1 MEKCLHARSSG
12 TKVRQEGRIGVMLLA
27 VAVVLSMLTVLLLPN
42 TAMAEDDPTAIDG
55 VFYKCSDSLSDSKN
69 IPMAYHWSDTYFNG
83 SSSEYSLPLADMSLC
98 MEMALGPR
106 AMSWD
111 NNQYTDGDVNIK
123 ALATELGFKDFDEH
137 DLTSPSAEE
146 GTIGTFIATRDM
158 TDDQGPY
165 KLVFAGGR
173 GLMYN
178 LEWYQNML
186 VGASGDHTGFAQ
198 TADLFKERIDEYLQR
213 FQSGERVKLW
223 IVGYSRTSAVAN
235 LTAARYDQEGTY
247 SGNNLFAY
255 CFATPQGTT
264 DADAHAAKYN
274 NIHNFVNTADLVPK
288 VAMSE
293 WGFTRYGQDHLFHAA
308 PNDVEGGY
316 QTTEDAINAEL
327 KVLNSDVVYNV
338 STLTPTQLSSATSNA
353 LSLDS
358 VDGGDATGLLGLSG
372 DADGVASMPQTLM
385 EVVAEGAAQGATS
398 TDDADTASSDA
409 TAQSKSATTQD
420 DSGDDDAVSTNSL
433 SATVAAP
440 FSNQAGFTTGLAN
453 LVVETPL
460 PRNVYSTGE
469 QVAFAQVSAL
479 YVGASSSQRG
489 VVSNYVAQQKAQYQG
504 LPLVLLKKFPDIL
517 TDAYAKAG
525 MIDNTEAAK
534 LKFKAQAKIVVDA
547 LTGVAAHDVLTS
559 GGWYTGTLAKYSSLL
574 MLPHT
579 DEVALSF
586 VRMAET
592 NSQPTTAPTSSQSAG
607 YRMVTLPA
615 STTVAVVNQQSGA
628 TEATFKN
635 GAVVSRSNDWIHAQ
649 TDGSNQV
656 IYVPLGT
663 DYQLVVTSDAAF
675 DAVTRVEEYS
685 YRYPNNGVTRKED
698 LPTLGVMAGAKL
710 YVQLPAVSDDA
721 VLNGSS
727 VEYKQWVDGQNA
739 TVQVWRLYNRW
750 SGEHLFT
757 TSKDEYDGLVKIG
770 WNGENVAWVS
780 PSTSNTPVYRM
791 YNPWSGDHFYTSNK
805 DEYDSLQKIGW
816 RKEGTAFYS
825 VDDSVGV
832 SSKKPIY
839 RLFNPWLTQGTHLY
853 TADQDEYNHL
863 GQLGWHPEGIEFY
876 ALNV

>member
-1 MEKCLHARSSG
+1 MEKCLHAGDSG
-12 TKVRQEGRIGVMLLA
+12 TRQRCTGRMVPLLLA
-27 VAVVLSMLTVLLLPN
+27 LAIVLSALAVLAVPSVAL
-42 TAMAEDDPTAIDG
+42 AEDDPTAIDG

-69 IPMAYHWSDTYFNG
+69 IPMAYHWSDTYFSG
-83 SSSEYSLPLADMSLC
+83 TSSEYSLPLADMSLC

-111 NNQYTDGDVNIK
+111 DNQYTDGDVNIR

-146 GTIGTFIATRDM
+146 GTIGTFIASRDM
-158 TDDQGPY
+158 TDDQGAY

-186 VGASGDHTGFAQ
+186 VGSTGEHTGFSQ
-198 TADLFKERIDEYLQR
+198 TADLFKERIDEYLER
-213 FQSGERVKLW
+213 FQGQRVKLW

-235 LTAARYDQEGTY
+235 LTAARYDREGKY
-247 SGNNLFAY
+247 SGDNLFAY

-264 DADAHAAKYN
+264 ASDAHDAMFN

-316 QTTEDAINAEL
+316 QTTEAAINAEL
-327 KVLNSDVVYNV
+327 KVLNSDVTYNV
-338 STLTPTQLSSATSNA
+338 SELTPTRLSSAASNA
-353 LSLDS
+353 LSLESTDGADAVDS
-358 VDGGDATGLLGLSG
+358 LGLAGDAQ
-372 DADGVASMPQTLM
+372 GVPSMP
-385 EVVAEGAAQGATS
+385 EVLLDVVTEGAAQGATS
-398 TDDADTASSDA
+398 TDDADAASA
-409 TAQSKSATTQD
+409 KSESVTTQD
-420 DSGDDDAVSTNSL
+420 DSGAADAAGTESLNSII
-433 SATVAAP
+433 TPP
-440 FSNQAGFTTGLAN
+440 FSNQREFTTGLAN

-460 PRNVYSTGE
+460 LRGFYAKTE
-469 QVAFAQVSAL
+469 QVAFAEVSAL

-489 VVSNYVAQQKAQYQG
+489 VVSNYVAEQKEAYDG

-517 TDAYAKAG
+517 TDAYSKAG
-525 MIDNTEAAK
+525 MIDNTEAARI
-534 LKFKAQAKIVVDA
+534 KFKAQAKIVVDA
-547 LTGVAAHDVLTS
+547 LTGVAAHDVATS
-559 GGWYTGTLAKYSSLL
+559 GGWYTGTLAKYTSYL
-574 MLPHT
+574 MLPHM

-592 NSQPTTAPTSSQSAG
+592 NSQPTVSPTSSQCAG

-615 STTVAVVNQQSGA
+615 SVQVAVVNQESGA
-628 TEATFKN
+628 TEATFQN
-635 GAVVSRSNDWIHAQ
+635 GAVVSRTNDWIHARKE
-649 TDGSNQV
+649 DGNQI
-656 IYVPLGT
+656 IYIPLGT
-663 DYQLVVTSDAAF
+663 TYQLIVTSDSPF
-675 DAVTRVEEYS
+675 DATTRVEEYS

-698 LPTLGVMAGAKL
+698 LQSLSVMAGAKL
-710 YVQLPAVSDDA
+710 MVQLPAVADDA
-721 VLNGSS
+721 VLKGSS

-739 TVQVWRLYNRW
+739 TVRVYRLYNRW

-757 TSKDEYDGLVKIG
+757 TSKSEYDGLIKIG

-780 PSTSNTPVYRM
+780 PSTSKTPVYRM
-791 YNPWSGDHFYTSNK
+791 YNPYSGDHFYTSNK
-805 DEYDSLQKIGW
+805 SEYDSLEKIGW

-853 TADQDEYNHL
+853 TADKEEYNHL
-863 GQLGWHPEGIEFY
+863 DQLGWHQEGIEFY